1 MRVSTVAPAVAVLFG
16 ACCVAI
22 TAQALTTRILFSRAG
37 PGEPGE
43 MAIFVANSDGTAVH
57 ALGASSGSL
66 DYNPAWFP
74 NGESIVFTSERD
86 GSAELYRV
94 NLNGSGLA
102 RLTNDPAYDDQPS
115 VSPDGGQIVFVST
128 RGGGTADLWVLNTST
143 LTVRPLTSGPG
154 GDFRPAW
161 SPDGNWIAF
170 SSDRASNMPMAH
182 GRWEHLDVNDVYIV
196 RPDGTGLRRFQNK
209 EHSCGSPKWTVDSRQ
224 VIAYCAF
231 AEDMLPFRAP
241 AQRADG
247 GAVTTLTGLKSVPE
261 GETRIVSID
270 IESGR
275 FTDLAVGS
283 GIKVAPGITPNG
295 VFGYVKRN
303 PGEQGIFY
311 SDGKSG
317 PRGEVRYAAWSPD
330 GKRVAFH
337 KRLVKPRSGWQKV
350 WSRDQRYELVMS
362 PNMPS
367 FHPSGERF
375 VTQGV
380 APNGP
385 LGRGINIVESG
396 SGVSRVLFQREGKH
410 ALAPQWSPRG
420 DLIAFGLGTFTL
432 FTGGLTPKITK
443 PEDRVDG
450 GGQVAVINPDGSGF
464 RELTSGTNNN
474 GFPSIAPD
482 GNRLVYRTF
491 GPDGNGL
498 RILNLRDGSVA
509 LLTNYY
515 DNFPFWSPR
524 GDVIMFSRQE
534 HGNFD
539 IYTIK
544 PDGTSLKRLTTSPG
558 NDAHMGWSPD
568 GEWIAFA
575 SSRMG
580 FKDESLYTI
589 GPQPYGEIFVMRYD
603 GSDLH
608 QLTDNQWEDGA
619 PAWQRSK

>member
-1 MRVSTVAPAVAVLFG
+1 MRLSTVEPVVAIVFG
-16 ACCVAI
+16 TFCVAI
-22 TAQALTTRILFSRAG
+22 TAQAPTTRILFSRAG

-43 MAIFVANSDGTAVH
+43 IGIFVANIDGTAEH
-57 ALGASSGSL
+57 HLAASTASL

-74 NGESIVFTSERD
+74 DGQSIVFTSERD

-94 NLNGSGLA
+94 NVNGSGLT
-102 RLTNDPAYDDQPS
+102 RLTNDQAYDDQPS
-115 VSPDGGQIVFVST
+115 VSPDGSQIVFVST
-128 RGGGTADLWVLNTST
+128 RGGGTADLFVLKTDT
-143 LTVRPLTSGPG
+143 LAVRPLTSGPG

-170 SSDRASNMPMAH
+170 SSDRVSHMRMAR
-182 GRWEHLDVNDVYIV
+182 GRWEHLDVNDIYII
-196 RPDGTGLRRFQNK
+196 RKDGTNLKRFQNN
-209 EHSCGSPKWTVDSRQ
+209 EHSCGSPKWTVDSKQ
-224 VIAYCAF
+224 VVAYCAS

-241 AQRADG
+241 GQRADG
-247 GAVTTLTGLKSVPE
+247 ASVTSLTGPAPD
-261 GETRIVSID
+261 GETKLVSID
-270 IESGR
+270 VESGR
-275 FTDLAVGS
+275 VTDLSVGS
-283 GIKVAPGITPNG
+283 GIKVSAGVLPNG
-295 VFGYVKRN
+295 VLGYVRRN
-303 PGEQGIFY
+303 AGGQGILY

-317 PRGEVRYAAWSPD
+317 PSGEVRYAAWSPD

-337 KRLVKPRSGWQKV
+337 KRMVKPRSGWQKV
-350 WSRDQRYELVMS
+350 WSRDRRYELVMS

-380 APNGP
+380 VPKGP
-385 LGRGINIVESG
+385 LGRGLNIVESE

-410 ALAPQWSPRG
+410 ALAPQWSPKG

-432 FTGGLTPKITK
+432 FTGGLTPKITN
-443 PEDRVDG
+443 PADRVDG
-450 GGQVAVINPDGSGF
+450 GGQVAVINPDGSEF
-464 RELTSGTNNN
+464 REVTQGPNNS
-474 GFPSIAPD
+474 GFPSVAPD
-482 GNRLVYRTF
+482 GTRLVYRTF
-491 GPDGNGL
+491 GPECNGL
-498 RILNLRDGSVA
+498 RVLNLRDGSINS
-509 LLTNYY
+509 LTTFY

-524 GDVIMFSRQE
+524 GDLIMFSRQE
-534 HGNFD
+534 QGNFD

-568 GEWIAFA
+568 GQWIAFA

-589 GPQPYGEIFVMRYD
+589 GPQPYGEIFVMRHD
-603 GSDLH
+603 GSELR

-619 PAWQRSK
+619 PAWQPTK